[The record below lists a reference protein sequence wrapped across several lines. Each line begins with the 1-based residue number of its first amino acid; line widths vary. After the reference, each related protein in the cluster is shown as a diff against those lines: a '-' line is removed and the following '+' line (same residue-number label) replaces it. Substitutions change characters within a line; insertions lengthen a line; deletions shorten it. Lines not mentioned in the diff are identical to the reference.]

1 MLNSTLAL
9 HSKPTPSPPASF
21 PHSYA
26 TRKRQ
31 NSVIRPSMRT
41 RDSSPS
47 HPRRIRPL
55 CAVMPNGT
63 NTMPSTNLNTP
74 PSNPIKDS
82 KKTTAKDKHLARKL
96 SDALTIHF
104 PPDHVVL
111 HPDDANNKVFIAIG
125 RAFLAVVC
133 TLSSS
138 SSLYMRVSDVPP
150 SSRFPPPNFC
160 GAATRAIRPRTLT
173 PRFYYTVALSHAHPL
188 HSLLLAHTLFHFIV
202 HRSTCDRI

>member
-63 NTMPSTNLNTP
+63 NTMPSSNLNTP

-82 KKTTAKDKHLARKL
+82 KKTTTKDKLLTRKL

-160 GAATRAIRPRTLT
+160 GAATRDPTAYTHT
-173 PRFYYTVALSHAHPL
+173 PILL
-188 HSLLLAHTLFHFIV
+188 HSGSVSCPPPSFPPPCSHTLSFHCSPIHV
-202 HRSTCDRI
+202 R